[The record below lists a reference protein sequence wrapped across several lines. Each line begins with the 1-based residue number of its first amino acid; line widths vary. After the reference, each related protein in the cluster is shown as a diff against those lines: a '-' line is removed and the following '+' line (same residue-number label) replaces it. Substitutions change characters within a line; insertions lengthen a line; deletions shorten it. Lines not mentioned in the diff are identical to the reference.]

1 MKIESIKVGLLE
13 CNCYLVIKDNYVIVI
28 DPGDD
33 YDKIINKIKDRKVVA
48 ILITHRHF
56 DHIQA
61 LSKLEEKYRVK
72 VYEKSNLEEKE
83 YEIFP
88 FKFEVIYTKGHS
100 PDSVT
105 YYFKEDKIM
114 FVGDFIF
121 SGSIGRC
128 DLEGGNYKEMQDSI
142 SKIKKYD
149 DEIIIY
155 PGHGNKTTLK
165 EEKTNNIYFQKEK
178 LW

>member
-88 FKFEVIYTKGHS
+88 FTFEVIYTKGHS
-100 PDSVT
+100 PDSIT

-165 EEKTNNIYFQKEK
+165 EEKTNNTYFQKEK

>member
-83 YEIFP
+83 YEIF
-88 FKFEVIYTKGHS
+88 EVIYTKGHS
-100 PDSVT
+100 PDSIT